1 MRIDKRKRN
10 AWLVSWMI
18 ISLLAIYASYCFA
31 SVFATQGVSESNFI
45 ELSKRI
51 FRHPI
56 LYGTYNSFT
65 VPAIG
70 CSLFACFIGSL
81 LHYASIHTLRT
92 GEEYGTS
99 KWGSIPDINKR
110 LGTEEIKGLFRTK
123 RVACKKARVLGEHVR
138 LSYDAHFT
146 RINNNIIAIGGSG
159 SGKTAFFVI
168 PNLLEDYGSN
178 VYTDPKGTLI
188 EEVGNFLKGLGRR
201 VLCLNL
207 IDFAKSCRYN
217 PFKYLRKPS
226 DVNKLIS
233 NLIANTT
240 PAESHAG
247 DPFWEK
253 AEKMYLTS
261 IFYYVWMECPRRE
274 MVIHENGEPEEIV
287 LDKTFRSVLFLLDE
301 AAVPSDEESVSPLEI
316 RMNKLAMEKGGKH
329 PAVKSYR
336 RCVKGA
342 GDTVRSIIIS
352 ANSRFDP
359 FDNEELLRILDD
371 DDIDIPSLAVG
382 VNGDMKTK
390 TSLFCVIPDDDDT
403 WNFVVGMFYTQLFQE
418 LYRQARF
425 YGGEC
430 PIPVGCWFD
439 EFANIKMPNAFEK
452 ILATC
457 RSRAIYIVIILQSLA
472 QLKVEYKEERWE
484 GIVGN
489 CDIMV
494 YLGGKSQST
503 NKYVSEDLAKETIE
517 KRSQSEN
524 RGSHGSTGSSFDSLG
539 RELLMPDE
547 VAKLKDDVLIMIRS
561 EDPVRDRKW
570 DFYKK
575 HKKLRDLIHSY
586 GTYDSN
592 IEVIREGT
600 KLVTKEVQKPFKFL
614 SDESLDYYKMAAER
628 GENVEIYEMDMDTF
642 LTFDFASVKTEKK
655 PTQAELMELM
665 QADWKLKQERI
676 RGEELNVSA
685 LEDGILEDESM
696 SARERLISLMTKGSY
711 SQEQLS
717 IIKKAIETGVSFNRI
732 LEFAKPDVPIEK
744 MEILYQL
751 NCR

>member
-1 MRIDKRKRN
+1 M
-10 AWLVSWMI
+10 
-18 ISLLAIYASYCFA
+18 
-31 SVFATQGVSESNFI
+31 
-45 ELSKRI
+45 
-51 FRHPI
+51 
-56 LYGTYNSFT
+56 
-65 VPAIG
+65 
-70 CSLFACFIGSL
+70 
-81 LHYASIHTLRT
+81 
-92 GEEYGTS
+92 
-99 KWGSIPDINKR
+99 
-110 LGTEEIKGLFRTK
+110 
-123 RVACKKARVLGEHVR
+123 
-138 LSYDAHFT
+138 
-146 RINNNIIAIGGSG
+146 
-159 SGKTAFFVI
+159 
-168 PNLLEDYGSN
+168 
-178 VYTDPKGTLI
+178 
-188 EEVGNFLKGLGRR
+188 
-201 VLCLNL
+201 
-207 IDFAKSCRYN
+207 
-217 PFKYLRKPS
+217 
-226 DVNKLIS
+226 
-233 NLIANTT
+233 
-240 PAESHAG
+240 
-247 DPFWEK
+247 
-253 AEKMYLTS
+253 
-261 IFYYVWMECPRRE
+261 
-274 MVIHENGEPEEIV
+274 
-287 LDKTFRSVLFLLDE
+287 
-301 AAVPSDEESVSPLEI
+301 
-316 RMNKLAMEKGGKH
+316 
-329 PAVKSYR
+329 
-336 RCVKGA
+336 
-342 GDTVRSIIIS
+342 
-352 ANSRFDP
+352 
-359 FDNEELLRILDD
+359 
-371 DDIDIPSLAVG
+371 
-382 VNGDMKTK
+382 
-390 TSLFCVIPDDDDT
+390 
-403 WNFVVGMFYTQLFQE
+403 
-418 LYRQARF
+418 
-425 YGGEC
+425 
-430 PIPVGCWFD
+430 GCWFD

-524 RGSHGSTGSSFDSLG
+524 RGSQGSTGSSFDSLG

-676 RGEELNVSA
+676 RGEELNASA